1 MRILACLSLSRWDTR
16 ACSGKEEKLRNDDIG
31 ALSLDTSQYLE
42 AQAQLR
48 SLKSQL
54 PIGAVELLAREV
66 IRRVASREKLG
77 PQASPSEDKIHMLC
91 DALLS
96 EDDKAGA
103 RFIEEV
109 RTEGVSIDIV
119 YLEYLGAAA
128 RKLGTM
134 WDENHISFV
143 EVTLGVSRIYAI
155 LRALRHLLVFDYS
168 TTTQS
173 AVFAAVPGEIH
184 NLGIRMASDLFRKNG
199 WDINLKVALSHEELV
214 DEISRS
220 KASIIGLSA
229 SGDHSIEALSRL
241 VIALRL
247 SNPHANIFVS
257 GSIVQEANE
266 TVGLM
271 GVDGMASDI
280 EEARELM
287 SSFLETRVR

>member
-1 MRILACLSLSRWDTR
+1 
-16 ACSGKEEKLRNDDIG
+16 LRNDDIV

-66 IRRVASREKLG
+66 IRRVAARERPG
-77 PQASPSEDKIHMLC
+77 PQASPSEDKIKMLC

-96 EDDKAGA
+96 GDDKAGA

-109 RTEGVSIDIV
+109 RTEGVSMNIV

-128 RKLGTM
+128 IKLGKM
-134 WDENHISFV
+134 WDESHISFV

-155 LRALRHLLVFDYS
+155 LRGLSHLLAFDYS
-168 TTTQS
+168 ITTKS

-184 NLGIRMASDLFRKNG
+184 NLGISMATDLFRENG
-199 WDINLKVALSHEELV
+199 WDINLKIARSHDDLV
-214 DEISRS
+214 DEISACN
-220 KASIIGLSA
+220 ASIIGLSA

-271 GVDGMASDI
+271 GVDGMAADI
-280 EEARELM
+280 EEAQELM
-287 SSFLETRVR
+287 SSFLETRVC